1 MEKSDYISRPTA
13 QKITGC
19 DKETLID
26 LLEREVIEAYRKPD
40 KSWAILRA
48 SAEEYARVNKV
59 KASNLQ
65 TNNEGK
71 EEVSFKTAMKYI
83 ECDKD
88 DLLKLIEDDVIKA
101 YRDERRCWKI
111 NKNSLAEFL
120 KKN

>member
-1 MEKSDYISRPTA
+1 MEKSEYISRPTA

-48 SAEEYARVNKV
+48 SAEEYAWTNKV
-59 KASNLQ
+59 KASTLQ

-71 EEVSFKTAMKYI
+71 EEVSFRI
-83 ECDKD
+83 CFE
-88 DLLKLIEDDVIKA
+88 IIG
-101 YRDERRCWKI
+101 KI
-111 NKNSLAEFL
+111 C
-120 KKN
+120 